1 MINNEVL
8 IEAKVEWGLGA
19 ERDREAVWGNLW

>member
-8 IEAKVEWGLGA
+8 IEAKVE
-19 ERDREAVWGNLW
+19 REPEAPRVGGPGWGNVW

>member
-8 IEAKVEWGLGA
+8 IEAKVEREPGA
-19 ERDREAVWGNLW
+19 QRDGGAGWGNL